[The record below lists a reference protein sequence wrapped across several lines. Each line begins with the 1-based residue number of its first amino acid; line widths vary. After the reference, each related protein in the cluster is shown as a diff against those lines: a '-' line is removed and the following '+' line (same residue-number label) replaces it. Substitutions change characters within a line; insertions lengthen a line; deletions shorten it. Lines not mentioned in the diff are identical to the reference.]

1 MSMYGKW
8 LLSSEFYLSS
18 IVTYIIICML
28 LYYTANINIQHWI
41 LENPLNIVNIILFLF
56 LHPRLYYKKYMFLNI
71 NIFPYCRFCKNVFS
85 WFARVLHEILCVC
98 ASIQGSL
105 LHMKV
110 WIENT
115 KFASIEMR
123 KQQYYYYMTYV
134 KLP

>member
-1 MSMYGKW
+1 
-8 LLSSEFYLSS
+8 
-18 IVTYIIICML
+18 ML

-98 ASIQGSL
+98 VCVLVFKGAFSIWKFESRIPNLPALKWGSSSTITTW
-105 LHMKV
+105 HM
-110 WIENT
+110 WSCRNRYWYT
-115 KFASIEMR
+115 KEKEYIS
-123 KQQYYYYMTYV
+123 V
-134 KLP
+134 S